1 MEAQEKEHIK
11 NKLYEWSG
19 ILARKEQ
26 AICGPWPAPSR
37 KWRSVRI
44 RRATPSIF
52 EKTSENNTQTK
63 RAMLGLRQCHNATSQ
78 LANGGGR
85 YERVMSRFRR
95 MRSLQKFASIHSS
108 VYNHFNHQRNIES
121 RAKFKS
127 LRDAALREW
136 RDLLVA

>member
-11 NKLYEWSG
+11 NRLYEWSG

-37 KWRSVRI
+37 KWRS
-44 RRATPSIF
+44 
-52 EKTSENNTQTK
+52 
-63 RAMLGLRQCHNATSQ
+63 MLGIRQCHNAASQ

-85 YERVMSRFRR
+85 YERAMSRFRR

-127 LRDAALREW
+127 LRDVALREW
-136 RDLLVA
+136 RDLRVA